1 MQCTIG
7 SLQHNWVSAAS
18 QSDYCMSAIYLS
30 ESHHLDA
37 DARERAL
44 QALHDY
50 LSQNLA
56 ARVTRRD
63 AELVFSGTGYSG
75 TVTLDEDRVHGE
87 LKLGLLMRPMKGT
100 ITREIKAVLAT
111 YLEGKS
117 AL

>member
-1 MQCTIG
+1 
-7 SLQHNWVSAAS
+7 
-18 QSDYCMSAIYLS
+18 MSAIYLS

-63 AELVFSGTGYSG
+63 A
-75 TVTLDEDRVHGE
+75 
-87 LKLGLLMRPMKGT
+87 
-100 ITREIKAVLAT
+100 
-111 YLEGKS
+111 
-117 AL
+117 

>member
-1 MQCTIG
+1 
-7 SLQHNWVSAAS
+7 
-18 QSDYCMSAIYLS
+18 MSTIYLS

-63 AELVFSGTGYSG
+63 AELIFSGTGYSG